1 MIQLIVLVKL
11 FKKMWKNSIF
21 LEIYSRCHGL
31 NFELNKWKY
40 VHVFDMLKQLSDI
53 DCGVYICTCATAVI
67 NMCPVSVKSC
77 LLARYSIA
85 HEVSSITANEK
96 NFNNIDH
103 PKDVV
108 IRSTILQDVK
118 ITNDLPQ
125 LLYVEPENE
134 PVTLETFYH
143 KLCNLENGKSPSKIY
158 YGRDDDFSE
167 LEDIGLNN
175 NKIKSSNVDEVNQQE
190 AELDLVKFKTFAGNN
205 IKLKD
210 WLKAKK
216 MSTNIRI
223 DKESSIH

>member
-1 MIQLIVLVKL
+1 M
-11 FKKMWKNSIF
+11 
-21 LEIYSRCHGL
+21 
-31 NFELNKWKY
+31 
-40 VHVFDMLKQLSDI
+40 
-53 DCGVYICTCATAVI
+53 
-67 NMCPVSVKSC
+67 SVKSV

-85 HEVSSITANEK
+85 HEVSIITANEM
-96 NFNNIDH
+96 NFNNVDH

-108 IRSTILQDVK
+108 IQSNIFQDVK

-134 PVTLETFYH
+134 PVTLETFNH

-190 AELDLVKFKTFAGNN
+190 AEVDLVKFKTFAGNN

-210 WLKAKK
+210 WLKAKRI
-216 MSTNIRI
+216 STNIRI